1 MHKDHRP
8 ACHAFRL
15 EKVKG
20 LPRARAVFDPL
31 LRPRTQTFAKGFGL
45 LLPTGRIGICTLDMG
60 CVGIGIIQLH
70 GADPLNVN
78 WTIIPIVALGSQT
91 NSRRMHMT
99 ASTTDLKSML
109 KDPSLLETRA
119 YIGGK
124 WVDGEDGT
132 FDVTN
137 PSRGDVV
144 AKVANLSRAQV
155 AGAIAQAEAAQK
167 EWAKWTGKE
176 RAAVMRKWFDLMMAN
191 QDDLG
196 MILTAEQGKPL
207 AEAKGE
213 IAYGASFIEF
223 FGEQAKR
230 IYGETIP
237 GHQRDKRITVIKQP
251 IGVAASITPWNFPNA
266 MITRKA
272 APALAAGCAFVAR
285 PAAETP
291 LSAIVMGVLA
301 ERAGIPAGVF
311 NVVPSSSSSA
321 IGKEFCENPAVRKL
335 TFTGSTEVGRI
346 LMKQAAD
353 QVMKC
358 SMELGGNAPF
368 IVFDDADLDA
378 AVEGAIL
385 CKFRNNGQTCVC
397 ANRIYVQAGVY
408 DAFAAKL
415 VKAVEKLKVG
425 DGFEEGVALGPLINP
440 AAGEKVKEHID
451 DAKAKG
457 ATIALG
463 ANGAMDGNFLAPTIM
478 TGVTQDMKVAQEE
491 TFGPLAPL
499 FKFDTEDD
507 VIAMANDT
515 IFGLASYFYA
525 KDLSRVYKVAEAL
538 EYGIVGVN
546 TGLISTEVAP
556 FGGVKQSGLGREGSH
571 HGIEDY
577 LEMKYICMSV

>member
-1 MHKDHRP
+1 M
-8 ACHAFRL
+8 
-15 EKVKG
+15 
-20 LPRARAVFDPL
+20 
-31 LRPRTQTFAKGFGL
+31 
-45 LLPTGRIGICTLDMG
+45 LDT
-60 CVGIGIIQLH
+60 
-70 GADPLNVN
+70 A
-78 WTIIPIVALGSQT
+78 T
-91 NSRRMHMT
+91 N
-99 ASTTDLKSML
+99 LKSLL
-109 KDPSLLETRA
+109 KDPDLLAEKA
-119 YIGGK
+119 YAGGK
-124 WVDGEDGT
+124 WVDGADGAT
-132 FDVTN
+132 FEVVN
-137 PSRGDVV
+137 PARGDVIANV
-144 AKVANLSRAQV
+144 ADLDRSQV
-155 AGAIAQAEAAQK
+155 ADVIAGAAKAQK

-176 RAAVMRKWFDLMMAN
+176 RAAVLRKWFDLMMAH

-196 MILTAEQGKPL
+196 TILTAEQGKPL

-223 FGEQAKR
+223 FGEEAKR
-230 IYGETIP
+230 VYGEMIP
-237 GHQRDKRITVIKQP
+237 GHQRDKRIMVLKQP

-272 APALAAGCAFVAR
+272 APALAAGCAFVGR

-291 LSAIVMGVLA
+291 LSATAMGVLA

-311 NVVPSSSSSA
+311 NIVTSSRSSD
-321 IGKEFCENPAVRKL
+321 IGKEFCENPNVRKL

-346 LMKQAAD
+346 LLRQAAD

-368 IVFDDADLDA
+368 IVFDDADVDA
-378 AVEGAIL
+378 AVEGAIM

-408 DAFAAKL
+408 DAFA
-415 VKAVEKLKVG
+415 EKLKDRVSKMKVG
-425 DGFEEGVALGPLINP
+425 DGLEEGTELGPLINP
-440 AAGEKVKEHID
+440 EASEKVVEHIE

-457 ATIALG
+457 GNVILG
-463 ANGAMDGNFLAPTIM
+463 GADGEMDGNFFKPTIL
-478 TGVTQDMKVAQEE
+478 TGVTQDMKVSQEE

-499 FKFDTEDD
+499 FKFEDEDD

-546 TGLISTEVAP
+546 TGIISTEVAP

-571 HGIEDY
+571 HGIEDF
-577 LEMKYICMSV
+577 LELKYVCMSV